1 MVLRDVLLDGT
12 KRLKESNIEAPAV
25 EAGAILCHV
34 LGCNRTYLYSHDD
47 YILSDEQY
55 TRYMLLLD
63 ERLEGRPVQYITGHQ
78 EFMSL
83 DFIVTPH
90 VLIPRQDTE
99 ILVEEVI
106 EYAKGIKGDK
116 IEILDIGTGSGC
128 IAVSLAHYISKSRVS
143 ALDVSL
149 QALKMAHM
157 NATNNNVDRKITFL
171 LGDVF
176 GGLENILSPDRAG
189 ESSSNSG
196 NQRVLF
202 DIIVSNPP
210 YIPSNDISTLEKQV
224 KDYEPYCALD
234 GGKDGLIFY
243 RRIVEQS
250 ISYLKPGGLL
260 AFEVGIGQAY
270 DVKGIM
276 GNSFNNLKIVK
287 DLAGIDRVVMGNFN
301 P

>member
-1 MVLRDVLLDGT
+1 VEAKVVLRDVLLDGT

-47 YILSDEQY
+47 YILDDEQY

-149 QALKMAHM
+149 QALKIAHA
-157 NATNNNVDRKITFL
+157 NATNNNVDPKITFL

-176 GGLENILSPDRAG
+176 GGLENING
-189 ESSSNSG
+189 
-196 NQRVLF
+196 RVLF

-260 AFEVGIGQAY
+260 AFEVGIGQAQ

-276 GNSFNNLKIVK
+276 DNSFNNLKIVK